1 MECFLNLNKTYSFL
15 FIFCLLAFSC
25 NDDEGMDVDQTAPNI
40 EVSTPASN
48 AVFESGDDIDIVIS
62 LADESD
68 IVSYTVLVT
77 NSITSEEVYSKN
89 AFPAN
94 TDVEEAFRLS
104 LNVAEVTLFNI
115 DVVAVDDF
123 DNRKETNTS
132 FTVNRK
138 IGGDLSLD
146 FNINY
151 EGQVLKL
158 FENYEYPSG
167 ETIYFTRLSFY
178 LSDLNLYNS
187 EGTEQLKAVDYVN
200 MTSFLENPPAASSLY
215 SYIVTNIKTGTY
227 DNLDFNIGLDNALN
241 ENNHPSD
248 FPTSHPLGLTSEHW
262 PGWNSYVFFKLEGKI
277 DFDND
282 GTFDRDVA
290 LHIGG
295 TDAVREVVKDESIVI
310 SDQGMTNLTFDLD
323 ISEIFVA
330 ENGEIYDIEANPS
343 IHNLDQMEQVRFLA
357 DNLSKAINF

>member
-1 MECFLNLNKTYSFL
+1 M
-15 FIFCLLAFSC
+15 
-25 NDDEGMDVDQTAPNI
+25 
-40 EVSTPASN
+40 
-48 AVFESGDDIDIVIS
+48 
-62 LADESD
+62 ADESD
-68 IVSYTVLVT
+68 IVSYTILVT
-77 NSITSEEVYSKN
+77 NSLTGEEAYSKN

-104 LNVAEVTLFNI
+104 LNVDEVTLFNI

-123 DNRKETNTS
+123 DNKEEINST
-132 FTVNRK
+132 FTINRK

-151 EGQVLKL
+151 EGEALKL

-178 LSDLNLYNS
+178 LSDLNLNNAQGS
-187 EGTEQLKAVDYVN
+187 EQLKEVDFVN
-200 MTSFLENPPAASSLY
+200 MTSFLENPPAGSSLY
-215 SYIVTNIKTGTY
+215 SYIVTNVKIGSY
-227 DNLDFNIGLDNALN
+227 DNLGFNIGLDNALN
-241 ENNHPSD
+241 ENNDPSG
-248 FPTSHPLGLTSEHW
+248 FPTSHPLGFTAEHW
-262 PGWNSYVFFKLEGKI
+262 PGWDSYVFFKLEGKI

-282 GTFDRDVA
+282 GTFDKDVA

-295 TDAVREVVKDESIVI
+295 TDAAREVMKEESIVI

-323 ISEIFVA
+323 VSEIFVS

-343 IHNLDQMEQVRFLA
+343 IHNLDQMEQVIFLA
-357 DNLSKAINF
+357 DNLSKAINLQ